1 MTDETTSHLVD
12 LIQRDRRTDST
23 IVVCL
28 LHQKIPGGIKSNT
41 KLAIVKFFNFR
52 LISILIGPQ
61 AKVAS
66 CTLDKTADYCTHIVF
81 NGYKVYRDD
90 FIISNLIRSSTV
102 SSS

>member
-61 AKVAS
+61 AKVGILR
-66 CTLDKTADYCTHIVF
+66 CIIRTGFFKQNLHK
-81 NGYKVYRDD
+81 KVC
-90 FIISNLIRSSTV
+90 IIHG
-102 SSS
+102 